1 MGNVAVAEEL
11 TGTDEL
17 EELYELDAS
26 ESHPE
31 DDDEEEEEDDDDD
44 DDEEEDDD
52 EEDKEPDEI
61 PHG

>member
-44 DDEEEDDD
+44 EEEDDD

>member
-31 DDDEEEEEDDDDD
+31 DDEEEDDD